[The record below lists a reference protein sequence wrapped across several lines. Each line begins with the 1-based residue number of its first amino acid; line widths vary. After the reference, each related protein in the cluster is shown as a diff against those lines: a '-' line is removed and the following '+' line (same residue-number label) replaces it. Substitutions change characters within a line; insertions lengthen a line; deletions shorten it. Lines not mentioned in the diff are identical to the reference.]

1 MTTFLKSQ
9 IRWILLK
16 RRGIIKLANKK
27 ICKDLANCINEC
39 IKQNKFPNE
48 LKIAD
53 ITPIFKKEDPLDKT
67 NYRPISILPTVSKIF
82 ERILFNQLQRF
93 SNKFLSPLLCGFR
106 KGYSTQYALINL
118 LQKWQKCLD
127 ASGGTVGTLLMNFS
141 KAYDCVNHDL
151 VIAKLEAYGVGE
163 NSLRPYK
170 IIFPKNNNG

>member
-53 ITPIFKKEDPLDKT
+53 IAPIFKKENLLDKT

-82 ERILFNQLQRF
+82 ERILFNQ
-93 SNKFLSPLLCGFR
+93 P
-106 KGYSTQYALINL
+106 
-118 LQKWQKCLD
+118 
-127 ASGGTVGTLLMNFS
+127 
-141 KAYDCVNHDL
+141 
-151 VIAKLEAYGVGE
+151 
-163 NSLRPYK
+163 
-170 IIFPKNNNG
+170 

>member
-1 MTTFLKSQ
+1 MSDDP
-9 IRWILLK
+9 LLNAIQK
-16 RRGIIKLANKK
+16 YENYPRIIKIKLSVETTQLFDFNFVSSDDISKIINSIDSTKKTSGANPDKIVKLTKKK

-53 ITPIFKKEDPLDKT
+53 ITPICKKEDPLDKT

-93 SNKFLSPLLCGFR
+93 PNKFLSPLLCGFR

-118 LQKWQKCLD
+118 LQK
-127 ASGGTVGTLLMNFS
+127 
-141 KAYDCVNHDL
+141 
-151 VIAKLEAYGVGE
+151 
-163 NSLRPYK
+163 
-170 IIFPKNNNG
+170 